1 VLSLFKTK
9 ELLYKKFIKDK
20 KILDWF
26 FDNWMKMLT
35 PIEENIY
42 ILKSLKQKGY
52 WLYFLSNFIKEAY
65 IYVEGKYDFFKYFS
79 GGILSCYVHHLKPE
93 PEIYKALI
101 GKYEIKPEESIFI
114 DDHIDFLKK
123 AKEFGFETI
132 HYQSSTNLKN
142 ELKNFNIFL

>member
-1 VLSLFKTK
+1 MSQYYRDKQKIKSFTSKIIGKEIWLKMDRGVLSLLEAE
-9 ELLYKKFIKDK
+9 ELLYKKFPEDK

-65 IYVEGKYDFFKYFS
+65 IYVEGKYDFFKYFR
-79 GGILSCYVHHLKPE
+79 
-93 PEIYKALI
+93 
-101 GKYEIKPEESIFI
+101 
-114 DDHIDFLKK
+114 
-123 AKEFGFETI
+123 
-132 HYQSSTNLKN
+132 
-142 ELKNFNIFL
+142 